1 MGLIIK
7 GGAIVLKTIII
18 LLSIMVGIVSVSN
31 ADEGMNPVEMS
42 VGKLCSKLSFSE
54 DNFKQLKGKELV
66 ISGSL
71 SSIGDKRQAYLG
83 TNIDFLEKLI
93 ISQTPKKDPY
103 GVEVVQTNCTVT
115 CLLSVPGEQCQ
126 DNADGELECKQI
138 TNPKL
143 EENKRILL
151 KLNSGNPLTVRG
163 VLKSKSQTPQY
174 STLGNQASIVNF
186 VLSRC
191 AIIKV
196 ATDDNNQ
203 TE

>member
-1 MGLIIK
+1 MLKIIT
-7 GGAIVLKTIII
+7 IVF
-18 LLSIMVGIVSVSN
+18 SIMVGIVSVSN
-31 ADEGMNPVEMS
+31 ADEETNPVAMS
-42 VGKLCSKLSFSE
+42 VDQLCSKLSSNE

-93 ISQTPKKDPY
+93 ISPRPKKDPY
-103 GVEVVQTNCTVT
+103 GVEVVQTGCTVT

-126 DNADGELECKQI
+126 DNADGELECKEI
-138 TNPKL
+138 TNPRLK
-143 EENKRILL
+143 ENKRILL
-151 KLNSGNPLTVRG
+151 KLNSGSPLTVKG

-174 STLGNQASIVNF
+174 STLGNQVSVVNF
-186 VLSRC
+186 VLSGC
-191 AIIKV
+191 GIIKV

-203 TE
+203 TQ

>member
-1 MGLIIK
+1 MLKII
-7 GGAIVLKTIII
+7 TIA
-18 LLSIMVGIVSVSN
+18 LSIMVGVVIVSG
-31 ADEGMNPVEMS
+31 ADEEKKPVTMS
-42 VGKLCSKLSFSE
+42 VDQLCSKLSSNE
-54 DNFKQLKGKELV
+54 DNFKQFKGNELV

-93 ISQTPKKDPY
+93 ISPMPKKDPY
-103 GVEVVQTNCTVT
+103 GIAVVQASCTVT

-126 DNADGELECKQI
+126 DNADGELKCKEI

-151 KLNSGNPLTVRG
+151 KLNSGNPLTVKG

-174 STLGNQASIVNF
+174 STLGNQVSVVNF
-186 VLSRC
+186 VLSGC
-191 AIIKV
+191 GIIKV
-196 ATDDNNQ
+196 ATDDNN
-203 TE
+203 